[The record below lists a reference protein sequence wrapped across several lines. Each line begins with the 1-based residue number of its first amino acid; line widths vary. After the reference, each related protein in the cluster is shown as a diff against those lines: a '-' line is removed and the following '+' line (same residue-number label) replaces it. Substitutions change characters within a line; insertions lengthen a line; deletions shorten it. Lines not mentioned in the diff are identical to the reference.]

1 MLKSLSF
8 ALGFLTASLLSVI
21 LFTQRPKIST
31 VVQKVT
37 PVIEN
42 WTNSFNPIIDA
53 GIRFPEVV
61 MSQLILETG
70 YGESEVFKENGN
82 GFGMKHNKR
91 GFSKGSKLGHAD
103 YGGDFKKSLQDY
115 AHWQKKYLTKYEQ
128 SRNIKVKTDEEYIKF
143 LKDYGYAEDPKYSDK
158 LLDIL
163 QYVKQVR
170 ELKQAPG

>member
-31 VVQKVT
+31 VVQKIT

-61 MSQLILETG
+61 MAQLILETG
-70 YGESEVFKENGN
+70 YG
-82 GFGMKHNKR
+82 
-91 GFSKGSKLGHAD
+91 
-103 YGGDFKKSLQDY
+103 
-115 AHWQKKYLTKYEQ
+115 
-128 SRNIKVKTDEEYIKF
+128 
-143 LKDYGYAEDPKYSDK
+143 
-158 LLDIL
+158 
-163 QYVKQVR
+163 
-170 ELKQAPG
+170 